1 MRLFES
7 DTLVL
12 ASGNSGKLR
21 EFRQLCEPLGWKI
34 VSQSDLGIREA
45 AEPHGTFVENA
56 LAKARHA
63 ARASGKPAFADDSG
77 ICVDALGGAPGVHS
91 ARYAGPNVT
100 PARYAGPIVTTAR
113 YAAAGERD
121 TQDARNN
128 AKLISALVDKAHRR
142 AHYTCVI
149 VLVRRADDPEPL
161 IAEGRWHGEII
172 ATPRGEGG
180 FGYDPYFFLPALNK
194 TAAELPAAEKNNIS
208 HRGLALAAL
217 ASQLDSLQRT
227 EMPR

>member
-7 DTLVL
+7 DTWVL
-12 ASGNSGKLR
+12 ASGNPGKLR

-34 VSQSDLGIREA
+34 VSQSDLGISEA

-91 ARYAGPNVT
+91 ARYAAPVVT
-100 PARYAGPIVTTAR
+100 SARNAD
-113 YAAAGERD
+113 AAEGRD

-128 AKLISALVDKAHRR
+128 TKLIASLVDNADRR

-149 VLVRRADDPEPL
+149 VLVRHADDPEPL

-172 ATPRGEGG
+172 TTPRGEGG
-180 FGYDPYFFLPALNK
+180 FGYDPYFFLPALSK
-194 TAAELPAAEKNNIS
+194 TAAELSAAEKNNIS
-208 HRGLALAAL
+208 HRGLALAQL
-217 ASQLDSLQRT
+217 ASQLDHLQRSA
-227 EMPR
+227 MPR